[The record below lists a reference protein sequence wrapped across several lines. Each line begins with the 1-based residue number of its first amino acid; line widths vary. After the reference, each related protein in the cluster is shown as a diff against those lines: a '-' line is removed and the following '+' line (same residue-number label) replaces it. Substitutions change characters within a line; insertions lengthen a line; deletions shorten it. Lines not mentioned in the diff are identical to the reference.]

1 MSVDLRSVRYVRS
14 ESDGNRQNWVEC
26 DICLHFVEYNIV
38 VYTMSKRAYVS
49 IRFFE
54 TPLYLI

>member
-1 MSVDLRSVRYVRS
+1 MLDLNLMEIERNGLNV
-14 ESDGNRQNWVEC
+14 
-26 DICLHFVEYNIV
+26 ICLHFVEYNIV
-38 VYTMSKRAYVS
+38 VYTVSKRAYVS